1 MKRLVSVLLAAALL
15 LASLAACAET
25 AEDTGIFQ
33 DVMTNADELAQAVR
47 EAYADAQPHEDL
59 ETIRREMEVVSMETA
74 QVPFYTLT

>member
-33 DVMTNADELAQAVR
+33 DVMTNADELG
-47 EAYADAQPHEDL
+47 EAGGEA
-59 ETIRREMEVVSMETA
+59 
-74 QVPFYTLT
+74 